1 MMMMMSRA
9 RGMASKR
16 VLLSGIN
23 QSHGA
28 QRMMM
33 MNSVRRV
40 PGTSI
45 RGMAT
50 FDFEEDLT
58 PVTMPAL
65 SPTMES
71 GNLASW
77 EKSEGEEVGAGE
89 ILAQVE
95 TDKAVVDY
103 EMQDDAV
110 LAKIIVPAGTQD
122 LKIGDLLAFT
132 VEDMDAYNDL
142 MAAGG
147 VPENMLSGDASA
159 VEATPAAAVEAA
171 PAAAQAT
178 PEATITREEGGYQP
192 RIKFLGKRSLLKH
205 EPVPAA
211 APVVEAPVASVSS
224 TTPSQS
230 QVLSAVDEGEY
241 TDIPNSNIRKVVAS
255 RMVESKNSTPHAYS
269 SIDVEL
275 DNIMAMRKRIKAKGV
290 KTSVNDF
297 LLKAIAMALRDV
309 PECNRQWD
317 TKLNA
322 PSAVSDQV
330 DISVAV
336 ATDKGLMVPIVP
348 NVDTKGLSAIN
359 SKFGELVVKARNNKL
374 SPDEMTGGSFTMS
387 SLGNLGI
394 DKFTSIINMPQ
405 SCIMAVGSG
414 KKIVSPPANG
424 QGEPVIKNVM
434 SVQLS
439 SDRRIVDEAVAGQF
453 LSAFQSYMND
463 PELLML

>member
-255 RMVESKNSTPHAYS
+255 RMVESKTSTPHAYS

-275 DNIMAMRKRIKAKGV
+275 DNIMAMRK
-290 KTSVNDF
+290 
-297 LLKAIAMALRDV
+297 
-309 PECNRQWD
+309 P
-317 TKLNA
+317 
-322 PSAVSDQV
+322 
-330 DISVAV
+330 
-336 ATDKGLMVPIVP
+336 
-348 NVDTKGLSAIN
+348 
-359 SKFGELVVKARNNKL
+359 
-374 SPDEMTGGSFTMS
+374 
-387 SLGNLGI
+387 
-394 DKFTSIINMPQ
+394 
-405 SCIMAVGSG
+405 
-414 KKIVSPPANG
+414 
-424 QGEPVIKNVM
+424 
-434 SVQLS
+434 
-439 SDRRIVDEAVAGQF
+439 
-453 LSAFQSYMND
+453 
-463 PELLML
+463 